1 MSKTYDFN
9 DSTQLS
15 PHFNIREF
23 RCKCGKEHETLNS
36 PELVEKLEKLYE
48 ALDCSKIIVTSGYRC
63 EQHDKNVGGTARD
76 STHSVMRL
84 ISATTGRTDSLST
97 VKSFAAR
104 HRISVSEAL
113 PISPPP
119 TSIRMWMCV
128 IRASGTAMRCMATV
142 L

>member
-104 HRISVSEAL
+104 HRILDLAAL
-113 PISPPP
+113 LISTHPISTP
-119 TSIRMWMCV
+119 MWTFV
-128 IRASGTAMRCMATV
+128 LVQNGTMTKPRTTV
-142 L
+142 R